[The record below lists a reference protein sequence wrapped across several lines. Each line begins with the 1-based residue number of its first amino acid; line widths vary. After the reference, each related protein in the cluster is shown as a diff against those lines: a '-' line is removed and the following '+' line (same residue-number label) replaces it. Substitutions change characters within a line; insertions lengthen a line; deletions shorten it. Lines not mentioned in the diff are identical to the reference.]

1 MEAVVVAVHLLI
13 VAVVQN
19 LLLNVVVVVVAVHLL
34 TAAVV
39 QNLLLNVMVVVAQR
53 MQNKY
58 YEKVGLQ
65 KEVELQEVE
74 VHQNSPFPLNW
85 NVVGVHQREY

>member
-1 MEAVVVAVHLLI
+1 MVVVVVHVLAA
-13 VAVVQN
+13 AVVQN
-19 LLLNVVVVVVAVHLL
+19 LLLNMMVVVVVHLL
-34 TAAVV
+34 TVAVV

-65 KEVELQEVE
+65 KVMELQEVE
-74 VHQNSPFPLNW
+74 VHQNSPFPLNGK
-85 NVVGVHQREY
+85 VVGVHQR

>member
-1 MEAVVVAVHLLI
+1 MM
-13 VAVVQN
+13 
-19 LLLNVVVVVVAVHLL
+19 VVVVVHLL

-58 YEKVGLQ
+58 YEKVGLR

-74 VHQNSPFPLNW
+74 VHQNSPFPLNGK
-85 NVVGVHQREY
+85 VVGVHQR